1 MGGMTG
7 LGLAIAH
14 PHRVS
19 RLICCDARADAIPPF
34 IDNWNARIA
43 SVEEAGNMEPIASF
57 NKQRWF
63 TPAFCDAHPDVVQK
77 AMDMILATSTQGY
90 IGCARALQTL
100 DYKRHLGRIACP
112 TLFLCGAQDT
122 AAPAAV
128 MQEMAALVPGAGLK
142 LVDPGAHVCNMEAR
156 EFQRHRRRVARPMS
170 AQAEARLCVGDRRPQ
185 RQSGYGRG
193 DFGAPL
199 SQRCCA
205 RPQALAGA
213 ARLLGLARHA
223 GRGTRRRPSRIAEL
237 FQATGKAA
245 RLAVAEMGKTYA
257 AALGEST
264 QCAYT
269 LRYYAEKGPALLADE
284 KVDMP
289 GAEAF
294 LRFLPIGPVL
304 AIMPWNFPFFQVVR
318 FIAPALLGGNVG
330 LLKHA
335 ENVPQCALALE
346 EITHLAGL
354 PEGVFQSLFIDIPTV
369 SRVIADPRVAAVTV
383 TGSERAGRSV
393 AEHCGRALKK
403 CVLELGGSDP
413 LIVMPSAD
421 IEGAAK
427 AAVKA
432 RILNNGQSCIC
443 AKRFIVDAAVYEP
456 FVEAART
463 ALEAL
468 VVGDPME
475 LATDIGPLVSQQA
488 RDILRDQVGRALG
501 AGGRLIASG
510 GGADGP
516 GFFHAPAL
524 IADIPPDASVRREE
538 LFGPV
543 AMVFRVDGRQAAL
556 AVANEIHS
564 GSAAAYGRAM
574 RRRRPSSPAGSM
586 QE

>member
-1 MGGMTG
+1 
-7 LGLAIAH
+7 
-14 PHRVS
+14 
-19 RLICCDARADAIPPF
+19 
-34 IDNWNARIA
+34 
-43 SVEEAGNMEPIASF
+43 
-57 NKQRWF
+57 
-63 TPAFCDAHPDVVQK
+63 
-77 AMDMILATSTQGY
+77 
-90 IGCARALQTL
+90 
-100 DYKRHLGRIACP
+100 
-112 TLFLCGAQDT
+112 
-122 AAPAAV
+122 
-128 MQEMAALVPGAGLK
+128 
-142 LVDPGAHVCNMEAR
+142 
-156 EFQRHRRRVARPMS
+156 MS
-170 AQAEARLCVGDRRPQ
+170 AQAEARLASATRAIRSVNPATGAVISEHPFLSDAALDRKLSLAQQGFSVWRRTPVGERA
-185 RQSGYGRG
+185 G
-193 DFGAPL
+193 
-199 SQRCCA
+199 
-205 RPQALAGA
+205 ALA
-213 ARLLGLARHA
+213 
-223 GRGTRRRPSRIAEL
+223 RIAEL
-237 FQATGKAA
+237 FQADREALA

-257 AALGEST
+257 AALGEVDK
-264 QCAYT
+264 CAYT

-421 IEGAAK
+421 VEGAAK

-475 LATDIGPLVSQQA
+475 SATDIGPLVSQQA

-501 AGGRLIASG
+501 AGGRLIAGG

-516 GFFHAPAL
+516 GFFYAPAL

-556 AVANEIHS
+556 AVANETPFGLGSSVWTRNAEEAAFFTGGLDAGMTFINATVASDPHIPFGGVKSS
-564 GSAAAYGRAM
+564 GFGREFGQAGLREFLNM
-574 RRRRPSSPAGSM
+574 KTVVRP
-586 QE
+586 